1 MRSYLESNGFE
12 VVEAADADT
21 ARRSFASGGLDLVIL
36 DLGLPDQN
44 GLEVLRDLR
53 STTEVP
59 VIVVTARGEEADRV
73 AGLELGADDYV
84 VKPFS
89 LRELTARI
97 GAVLRR
103 GTHDQSATKLRFGRL
118 AIDTT
123 AREVTVDDRPVELTR
138 LEYDLLT
145 YLAAAPRRTFTYE
158 QLLVAVWDSS
168 TDWQARS
175 TVSEH
180 IYRLRQKLGGA
191 APITTIRGVGYRF
204 DP

>member
-1 MRSYLESNGFE
+1 MRTYLQSNGFD
-12 VVEAADADT
+12 VVEADDGDS
-21 ARRSFASGGLDLVIL
+21 ARRALAAGGLDLVIL

-53 STTEVP
+53 STSGVA

-84 VKPFS
+84 VKPVS

-103 GTHDQSATKLRFGRL
+103 GAYEEAAARLRFGRL

-123 AREVTVDDRPVELTR
+123 AREVTVDGRPVELTR

-158 QLLVAVWDSS
+158 QLLVAVWGSS

-180 IYRLRQKLGGA
+180 IYRLRRKLGGA
-191 APITTIRGVGYRF
+191 APIATMRGVGYRF